1 MHLEANLS
9 CRFRICIKL
18 GFRMFELRELQY
30 FVAVAER
37 LNVSKAAQVVHLSQP
52 ALSRQIQSLE
62 RKLGVKLFERIG
74 KRIILTVEGE
84 DLLEHA
90 ADLLDRA
97 QELTNRA
104 YGLEQG
110 HTGLLR
116 VGASPQTI
124 AWLLSPVISE
134 FGTMHPNVDINV
146 SEGHNDDLIKFVE
159 HGGVHLVAAY
169 LGVNNALVGRRL
181 FTAKLFAVLP
191 PNHALTE
198 AHSITVDS
206 IAADSFLLMRRGFLT
221 RHLFDQA
228 CAAHG
233 VRPKIFL
240 ESDSTHT
247 LCALA
252 HDGHGVAVVSSSAQ
266 DTEYIRHA
274 VPIVSDRCKTEADV
288 SAIWN
293 PNFYRPA
300 SLPAFLELLQK
311 HSAIE
316 RHMRGETWKATR

>member
-1 MHLEANLS
+1 
-9 CRFRICIKL
+9 
-18 GFRMFELRELQY
+18 MFELRELQF

-37 LNVSKAAQVVHLSQP
+37 LNVSKAAQAVHLSQP

-74 KRIILTVEGE
+74 KRLILTVEGE
-84 DLLEHA
+84 DLLKHA
-90 ADLLDRA
+90 AGLLDRA

-104 YGLEQG
+104 YGLKQG

-134 FGTMHPNVDINV
+134 FGARHPNVDINV
-146 SEGHNDDLIKFVE
+146 SEGHNDDLVRFVE
-159 HGGVHLVAAY
+159 HGTVHLVAAY
-169 LGVNNALVGRRL
+169 LGVNNALVGQKL
-181 FTAKLFAVLP
+181 FTGRLFAVLP
-191 PNHALTE
+191 PCHAR
-198 AHSITVDS
+198 AGASAIRMDD
-206 IAADSFLLMRRGFLT
+206 IAGDSFLLMRRGFLT

-233 VRPKIFL
+233 VRPRIFL

-266 DTEYIRHA
+266 DTEYIRQA
-274 VPIVSDRCKTEADV
+274 IPIQSDRCQTEADV

-293 PNFYRPA
+293 PNLYRPA

-311 HSAIE
+311 HAASD
-316 RHMRGETWKATR
+316 RRVRGPVGQARG